1 MPYGTMQSMKDQYDH
16 LGSYR
21 GQFARAGERFTQI
34 NRTVGDFMSLQ
45 SRLNQDQARI
55 FQG

>member
-16 LGSYR
+16 VGSYR

-45 SRLNQDQARI
+45 SRINQDQARI